1 MLGAE
6 SDTAMGKQETWMA
19 RRGRRKK
26 YEAGLRLR
34 SLAVA
39 REASSR
45 AEGLS
50 VDEPDTCRFS
60 RGNESARMI

>member
-1 MLGAE
+1 MLGTE

-26 YEAGLRLR
+26 YEAGLQLP

-39 REASSR
+39 RGASSR
-45 AEGLS
+45 AEVS
-50 VDEPDTCRFS
+50 FASDPDYRS
-60 RGNESARMI
+60 LDH